1 MKKLFGVFKRS
12 LMRYFTKEKP
22 DIHAEEAKT
31 SSFCTNAITDVLETD
46 GKRWLIPINIALF
59 LPGLLFF
66 DRMRSRAGT
75 HARYSTVFG
84 LRGDLLH
91 VFCFEI

>member
-46 GKRWLIPINIALF
+46 GKGITACYLVGQEELEE
-59 LPGLLFF
+59 
-66 DRMRSRAGT
+66 MK
-75 HARYSTVFG
+75 
-84 LRGDLLH
+84 
-91 VFCFEI
+91 